1 MAYATVGDLEAFNA
15 IRTFTGSSRP
25 TVTDVVGF
33 LTETGA
39 VLDGILAARGYALPV
54 PVTATA
60 ALELLEHYNAIGAWF
75 YSESAAP
82 DSDMRDVAE
91 RAWANA
97 QRMLRDGLVEPPGLV
112 KDVETTSIRSAFAPT
127 AMFLRDME
135 L

>member
-1 MAYATVGDLEAFNA
+1 MAYASVGDVETFNA

-25 TVTDVVGF
+25 SITDVNGF
-33 LTETGA
+33 LSETGA

-60 ALELLEHYNAIGAWF
+60 ALELLAHYNGIGAWF

-82 DSDMRDVAE
+82 DSDMRETAE
-91 RAWANA
+91 KAWANA

-112 KDVETTSIRSAFAPT
+112 KDEGTTSIRSAFAPT
-127 AMFLRDME
+127 AMFTRDMS